1 MRRTAISIWKFGA
14 AVLLASCWLTSG
26 RSADAR
32 PPYCKAFI
40 DHYTNVTAAAQT
52 KCGICHAGD
61 DKKVRNNY
69 GMAMEAALPGKNCK
83 DDAAIKAA
91 LVKIEGEMS
100 AVAGKTFGDL
110 LKAGQLPASK

>member
-1 MRRTAISIWKFGA
+1 MRRIAMSTGKILVA
-14 AVLLASCWLTSG
+14 AAFAGTVLALP
-26 RSADAR
+26 RSAEAR

-40 DHYTNVTAAAQT
+40 EHYTDVKAAAQT
-52 KCGICHAGD
+52 KCAICHMGD

-69 GMAMEAALPGKNCK
+69 GTAMEAALPGKNCK

-91 LVKIEGEMS
+91 LVKIEGEKS
-100 AVAGKTFGDL
+100 AIDGKTFGDL